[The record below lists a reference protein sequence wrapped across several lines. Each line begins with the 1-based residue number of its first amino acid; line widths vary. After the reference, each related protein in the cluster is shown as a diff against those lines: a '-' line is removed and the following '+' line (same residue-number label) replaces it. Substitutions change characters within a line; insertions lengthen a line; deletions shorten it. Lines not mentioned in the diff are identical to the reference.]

1 MSTMNVSIRD
11 LKARLSEYLRHAAGG
26 QEVVVTLHNRPIA
39 KLVPMSRAPE
49 SEQEA
54 LQRLTAMPWVR
65 PASGSAPLGSRN
77 PARPPHGGRRVSDL
91 LSATGSRKSR

>member
-1 MSTMNVSIRD
+1 MSTMHVSTRD

-39 KLVPMSRAPE
+39 KLVPMSRAPQ

-54 LQRLTAMPWVR
+54 LARLTAMPWVR
-65 PASGSAPLGSRN
+65 PASGAAPAGSRN
-77 PARPPHGGRRVSDL
+77 PARPPHGGRRVGDL
-91 LSATGSRKSR
+91 LSASSRKSR

>member
-1 MSTMNVSIRD
+1 MHVSIRD

-39 KLVPMSRAPE
+39 KLVPMTRAPE
-49 SEQEA
+49 SEQDA
-54 LQRLTAMPWVR
+54 LKRLITMPWVR
-65 PASGSAPLGSRN
+65 PSSGSAPVGSRN

-91 LSATGSRKSR
+91 LSPSPRKSR